1 MHGDEETRG
10 SRLEDRARLIIV
22 ESPDMAAPLI
32 DALDVADIGAWMWV
46 EAERALYLSPRVL
59 DLLGLSAVPHA
70 ELLTRFLDGIHA
82 DELAIVTRLVRR
94 ELDAGRFELRY
105 RFTPPDG
112 PLRWIEDRGR
122 VERGDDGALIRQ
134 GGALRDATREVGREL
149 ERREADARLEAL
161 VNAMPIAVW
170 GRSGPELT
178 VTHQNAASI
187 ATWGDLRGLPLD
199 DSPVEV
205 RELWRAQIAAV
216 MTGQV
221 VRARREHLQGGERR
235 ILNDI
240 MAPVVVED
248 RVVGVVGLA
257 MDLTDEERARVRT
270 QDAHKLESLG
280 VLAGGIAHDFNN
292 LLTAILGNASLL
304 QMEVRQLA
312 GDGRT
317 ARAD

>member
-1 MHGDEETRG
+1 MHADEDTRE

-70 ELLTRFLDGIHA
+70 ELLTRFLDGVHS
-82 DELAIVTRLVRR
+82 DELAVVTRLVRR

-122 VERGDDGALIRQ
+122 VERGDDGTLLRQ

-149 ERREADARLEAL
+149 ERRETDARLEAL
-161 VNAMPIAVW
+161 VNAMPVAVW

-199 DSPVEV
+199 DSPVDV

-221 VRARREHLQGGERR
+221 VDIRRDANAVVQTAYLQPAA
-235 ILNDI
+235 DF
-240 MAPVVVED
+240 D
-248 RVVGVVGLA
+248 
-257 MDLTDEERARVRT
+257 
-270 QDAHKLESLG
+270 KLEY
-280 VLAGGIAHDFNN
+280 VLVILDYEGGLPPIEEQPVDCTPARGGT
-292 LLTAILGNASLL
+292 LPEGEQPCQPRSPRPSASP
-304 QMEVRQLA
+304 R
-312 GDGRT
+312 
-317 ARAD
+317 